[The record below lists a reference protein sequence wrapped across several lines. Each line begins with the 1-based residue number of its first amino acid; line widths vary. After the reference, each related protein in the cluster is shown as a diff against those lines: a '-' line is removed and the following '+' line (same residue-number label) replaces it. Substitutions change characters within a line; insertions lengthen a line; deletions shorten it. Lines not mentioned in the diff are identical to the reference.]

1 MDWTLPSTK
10 KIWNLCGLDI
20 FTVALSW
27 LDTSLFPPPPQIN
40 QTSIVLIPK
49 ISNPTS
55 MKDLKPISLCN
66 VLYKIISQTLA
77 NHLNPL
83 LHKCISLKQFFF
95 LLRDVLSL
103 TMSLLSLKLFTT
115 WNVSQKEKWEC
126 WLSKL
131 VSTKT
136 LTEFTKV
143 IAND

>member
-95 LLRDVLSL
+95 FVERRSIFDNVLIVFEIIHHMKCKSKGKMRVL
-103 TMSLLSLKLFTT
+103 ALKIGIDKDFDR
-115 WNVSQKEKWEC
+115 VY
-126 WLSKL
+126 
-131 VSTKT
+131 
-136 LTEFTKV
+136 
-143 IAND
+143 